1 MLTDK
6 IKEDLAYDPD
16 TGIFRWKSTKGRRIS
31 GNIAG
36 CVSTLGYRYIY
47 YEGKSYRACRLAWFF
62 SYGKMPE
69 FEIDHINQIKLD
81 DSLKNLRDVD
91 PSTNCHNRKQYN
103 RAGKA
108 GKLPMGVYI
117 RETASGTKFRAII
130 GVNGKT
136 KHLGTFHTPEE
147 AEIAYN
153 KEKLKYE

>member
-1 MLTDK
+1 
-6 IKEDLAYDPD
+6 
-16 TGIFRWKSTKGRRIS
+16 
-31 GNIAG
+31 
-36 CVSTLGYRYIY
+36 
-47 YEGKSYRACRLAWFF
+47 
-62 SYGKMPE
+62 MPE

-103 RAGKA
+103 RADKA

-117 RETASGTKFRAII
+117 RDTASDTKFRAII